1 MGTSIK
7 LKIDQAGE
15 YSVNPAD
22 IDNPDRQ
29 DCQAM
34 SQILNVIV
42 KQAMSETGMLQFGAR
57 PRFFDSKNPIN
68 VAELQMQIWNGF
80 KASAYKY
87 QSGCALIIDN
97 CSRFMSTLTVLD
109 RIHELFDEVETEYQG
124 RDDHVRIFQ
133 ESLRKEMI
141 NSSVIANYGTKRTY
155 VIKNIIF
162 DKGPCSCF
170 FSQPD
175 GTKIS
180 VAKYFYQQYN
190 LKVTDKRQP
199 MLITYQNGREIS
211 LVPEFCLMDGVP
223 DALRANSRSMRTLL
237 NQVKQNPD
245 EKMRSIVK
253 MVQELFAMKKWE
265 EWDI

>member
-7 LKIDQAGE
+7 LKIDQSGE

-87 QSGCALIIDN
+87 QSGCILVSN
-97 CSRFMSTLTVLD
+97 HSHTLLPS
-109 RIHELFDEVETEYQG
+109 I
-124 RDDHVRIFQ
+124 
-133 ESLRKEMI
+133 
-141 NSSVIANYGTKRTY
+141 Y
-155 VIKNIIF
+155 VIHCASRTQNLHKNKPVMF
-162 DKGPCSCF
+162 RPTGF
-170 FSQPD
+170 
-175 GTKIS
+175 
-180 VAKYFYQQYN
+180 
-190 LKVTDKRQP
+190 
-199 MLITYQNGREIS
+199 
-211 LVPEFCLMDGVP
+211 
-223 DALRANSRSMRTLL
+223 
-237 NQVKQNPD
+237 
-245 EKMRSIVK
+245 
-253 MVQELFAMKKWE
+253 
-265 EWDI
+265 